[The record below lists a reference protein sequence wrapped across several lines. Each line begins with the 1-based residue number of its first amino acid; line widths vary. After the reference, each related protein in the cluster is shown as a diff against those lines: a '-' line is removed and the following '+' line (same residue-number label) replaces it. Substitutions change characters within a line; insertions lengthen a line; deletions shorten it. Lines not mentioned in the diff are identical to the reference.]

1 MKGKKL
7 FKVKNSVSIK
17 RLWAMLVVLCML
29 AAMVPVSAED
39 TTATDIGGVELLEN
53 AVSSSINLK
62 TCTVSADM
70 KNVWV
75 DVNIYNADSEEK
87 NGILIFK
94 ADNSNNEFYVSTKPI
109 TVSANAETPAQI
121 AINGLENKASAY
133 NMKLYLWGKDNLEPI
148 TEVGVIPTID
158 DVNTNVSVAVRSGA
172 ELENVQLL
180 DTLVANVSDSSVTSR
195 QWQVSTD
202 AGTTWTDIAGE
213 TSAEYIVSAAQSGAK
228 VRCVAKMD
236 NNTNIASA
244 AVDVPNYTV
253 NATGDGA
260 AAPDGTV
267 DTTPAADKFT
277 VDGKGFVLLD
287 TFDNNESTYY
297 VTTTD
302 AYGDMQL
309 LTADQWWVFT
319 SNKQINQDAY
329 NSNAFLNGD
338 FLTNGNNFSALGSDT
353 TTYYKLPQGIIDN
366 INKNHVWWRF
376 VNDYRKQNGVQ
387 STYKAGVSLLSV
399 TDFETY
405 KGKLGVL
412 DVFADANVNQGASD
426 SGNTVADVYFVRD
439 TNNWGGDAAIVMCGK
454 VSDDRAQYGYRYLSK
469 WANQY
474 GLLRPAF
481 YLKKDFFKTTSID
494 LATAGANV
502 ISTIKANCTQEEL
515 LSLYS
520 AEDCNAYLGM
530 SAPTIQISARSGA
543 ALANVELL
551 DTLSAS
557 VNNGTVIAYRWQV
570 STDAGTTWTD
580 IAGETSAEYIVSA
593 AQSGAKVRCVAKMDN
608 NTNIASA
615 AVDVPNY
622 EVKSTGEGIETAS
635 AEATPAENRFT
646 VDGKGFVLLDTFDN
660 DESTFYVTTTE
671 AYGDMQTLAV
681 ESGNFDNPTGK
692 QINYDAYKSDAFLNG
707 EFLTVGNDY
716 AVLSDGTQNKYKL
729 PQGIIDNINK
739 DHVWWRFVNSAMQS
753 ERGVS
758 PTYKTGVS
766 LLSWTDFTKYAGKF
780 GVTEV
785 FNGIQFNDIQK
796 AYYLRDTHTWGG
808 DSALAVYREG
818 GNTPSFVGVSAQ
830 RAGLLRPAFYLKK
843 SFFKTTSIDLATAGE
858 NVKKAI
864 KANCTD
870 EELLALYS
878 AEECATYLGITSTVK
893 LATSLRAGKDIAAVQ
908 VLDTLVASAQSESG
922 EQATGYQWQV
932 YKDRSWNNIVVPT
945 STLNELVITADLAGA
960 EVRCTAKVDE
970 KTIYGSAIKIPEK
983 ISLNPNNDSE
993 DGYAEYT
1000 PNKYM
1005 FTVGGKNFVLLDAF
1019 DNSQSTYYVTTTESY
1034 GDLQTL
1040 ASRAEGA
1047 NNDNPTGKQ
1056 INYDSSKTTA
1066 FLNGDFLI
1074 NGNNYNAL
1082 GKDNTTYKKLPDDII
1097 NYINRDHIWWRY
1109 VNDYRKNN
1117 GVQSTYKAGVSLLSW
1132 TDFKT
1137 YAGKFGVSEVFEDA
1151 DVNGGAAQM
1160 FYLRDTNGWGG
1171 DPSVTAI
1178 VRADGYHRAVYKIA
1192 SDSGCGYGLLRP
1204 AFYLKEDFFK
1214 NVKLDLDAT
1223 GESVLDIMRGRYSV
1237 EDLASI
1243 YTVAEL
1249 EAKGFR
1255 HQGVNS
1261 SATLKIESDEVG
1273 NIFTDA
1279 DDVKIRINSSNS
1291 DISYRV
1297 TDYDGN
1303 VVKSGTANPICDFA
1317 ELDFNSLDV
1326 GYYELAVQNNSA
1338 FNDSAE
1344 KTLTS
1349 FAIIPEFDFSQVQNS
1364 PFGINTHFE
1373 LNWLGWDIKT
1383 IPLLKKAGVKSIRDG
1398 YYWGSMEQEKGKYEN
1413 YWFFPN
1419 EQARLR
1425 LAGIDYLYC
1434 TAGENTLYDGGTY
1447 PYTGEGITGFAN
1459 FSKKAAEL
1467 FNHQYGD
1474 YKLNYI
1480 DMYNEWYTKWNE
1492 TNGMDENHFINVFK
1506 EVYQTVKGSY
1516 PDMTLFL
1523 GLGVDEA
1530 DKKMLSAGALDYC
1543 DGYEIHPYNWY
1554 EKVEDPESAEAG
1566 IAKKIDGIREMVN
1579 TNNKSNKDLKFWI
1592 TETGWPTINVKFS
1605 DHECEITDEEQAN
1618 YLVRAYAIALSKG
1631 VDRVYWYDFTN
1642 DRSRDHIYDDDFSEY
1657 KTNGEYN
1664 FGLIRN
1670 GFDGRYGA
1678 HTPKRSYVAYAN
1690 LTRELANKSFVNLA
1704 ENNNGTGTT
1713 YYYNFADSNG
1723 AKTAIACYVVL
1734 DGTNTDPSVSVNIKA
1749 DEAVTV
1755 KNIEGKVIKTA
1766 QAGETFTLS
1775 VSAEPIYIEGGY
1787 TVQ

>member
-1 MKGKKL
+1 MMGKKL

-109 TVSANAETPAQI
+109 TVSASAETPAQI

-148 TEVGVIPTID
+148 TEVGVIPTIND
-158 DVNTNVSVAVRSGA
+158 INTNVSVAARSGA
-172 ELENVQLL
+172 ELEDVRLL

-253 NATGDGA
+253 NATGAGV
-260 AAPDGTV
+260 AAPGGTV

-287 TFDNNESTYY
+287 TFDNDESTYY

-353 TTYYKLPQGIIDN
+353 TTYYKLPQGIIEN

-376 VNDYRKQNGVQ
+376 VNDHKKKNEGVR
-387 STYKAGVSLLSV
+387 STYQTGVSLLSW
-399 TDFETY
+399 TDFTTY
-405 KGKLGVL
+405 AGKLGVK
-412 DVFADANVNQGASD
+412 DVFNDSNVNKNANGAD
-426 SGNTVADVYFVRD
+426 IYFLRD
-439 TNNWGGDAAIVMCGK
+439 TNNWGGDNALALFYATDTEKKCVHWGQNDRPYGLLRPAFYLKKDFFKTTSIDLAAAGASVISAIKANCKDEELLRLYGSEACETYFGIDSAIKVTTSVRSGAELANVKLLDTLVASVDGGAATEYKWQMQTSTGDWNDIEGETSAEYIVSAAQAGAK
-454 VSDDRAQYGYRYLSK
+454 VSCAAKVNDKWYYSAAVAQIPNYTVNATGDGAAAPGGTVDTTPADYKFTVDGKGFVLLDTFDNDESTYYVTTTDAYGDMQLLTADQWWVFTSNKQINQDAYNSNAFLNGDFLTNGNNFSALGSDTTTYYKLPQGIIENINKNHVWWRFVNDHKKKNEGVRSTYQTGVSLLSWTDFTTYAGK
-469 WANQY
+469 LGVKDVFNDSNVNKNANGADIYFLRDTNNWGGDNALALFYATDTEKKCVHWGQNVRPN

-502 ISTIKANCTQEEL
+502 ISAIKANCTQEEL
-515 LSLYS
+515 LALY
-520 AEDCNAYLGM
+520 G
-530 SAPTIQISARSGA
+530 
-543 ALANVELL
+543 
-551 DTLSAS
+551 
-557 VNNGTVIAYRWQV
+557 
-570 STDAGTTWTD
+570 
-580 IAGETSAEYIVSA
+580 
-593 AQSGAKVRCVAKMDN
+593 
-608 NTNIASA
+608 
-615 AVDVPNY
+615 
-622 EVKSTGEGIETAS
+622 
-635 AEATPAENRFT
+635 AEACE
-646 VDGKGFVLLDTFDN
+646 
-660 DESTFYVTTTE
+660 
-671 AYGDMQTLAV
+671 
-681 ESGNFDNPTGK
+681 
-692 QINYDAYKSDAFLNG
+692 
-707 EFLTVGNDY
+707 
-716 AVLSDGTQNKYKL
+716 
-729 PQGIIDNINK
+729 
-739 DHVWWRFVNSAMQS
+739 
-753 ERGVS
+753 
-758 PTYKTGVS
+758 
-766 LLSWTDFTKYAGKF
+766 
-780 GVTEV
+780 
-785 FNGIQFNDIQK
+785 
-796 AYYLRDTHTWGG
+796 
-808 DSALAVYREG
+808 
-818 GNTPSFVGVSAQ
+818 
-830 RAGLLRPAFYLKK
+830 
-843 SFFKTTSIDLATAGE
+843 
-858 NVKKAI
+858 
-864 KANCTD
+864 
-870 EELLALYS
+870 
-878 AEECATYLGITSTVK
+878 TYLGITGTVK
-893 LATSLRAGKDIAAVQ
+893 FATSLRAGKDIAAVQ

-1019 DNSQSTYYVTTTESY
+1019 DNSQSTYYVTTKESY

-1056 INYDSSKTTA
+1056 INYDSSKTTE

-1074 NGNNYNAL
+1074 NGNKYNAL

-1137 YAGKFGVSEVFEDA
+1137 YAGKFGISEVFEDA
-1151 DVNGGAAQM
+1151 DVNGGSAQM
-1160 FYLRDTNGWGG
+1160 YYLRDTNGWGG

-1214 NVKLDLDAT
+1214 NVKLDFDTT

-1303 VVKSGTANPICDFA
+1303 VVKSGTTNPIWDFA

-1467 FNHQYGD
+1467 FNHKYGD
-1474 YKLNYI
+1474 YKLNYM
-1480 DMYNEWYTKWNE
+1480 DMYNEWYNKWDE
-1492 TNGMDENHFINVFK
+1492 TTDFINVFR

-1523 GLGVDEA
+1523 GIGANEKFNNILN
-1530 DKKMLSAGALDYC
+1530 AGALDYC
-1543 DGYEIHPYNWY
+1543 DGYEIHPYNWHA
-1554 EKVEDPESAEAG
+1554 KVEDPENPDVG
-1566 IAKKIDGIREMVN
+1566 LAKQIDQTREMVDNHN
-1579 TNNKSNKDLKFWI
+1579 TSNKDLKFWI
-1592 TETGWPTINVKFS
+1592 TETGWPTIKVKY
-1605 DHECEITDEEQAN
+1605 DTVEYDITDEEQAN

-1631 VDRVYWYDFTN
+1631 VERVYWYDFTN
-1642 DRSRDHIYDDDFSEY
+1642 DRNRNHVYEDDYFEH
-1657 KTNGEYN
+1657 KENGEYN